1 MATTKTAFLL
11 AMVCACSD
19 SPQITVGTTADELS
33 GDLSV
38 VRRVLDS
45 GGRTE
50 LVRFGHQTDEPTF
63 FIAIKRSALAERR
76 KELLEKHSKHISF
89 GPSGLRRA
97 ITDFAED
104 AS

>member
-63 FIAIKRSALAERR
+63 FIAIKRSALAERYVLTVFL
-76 KELLEKHSKHISF
+76 KELFPPF

>member
-63 FIAIKRSALAERR
+63 FIAIKRSALAERYVLTVFL
-76 KELLEKHSKHISF
+76 KELFPPF

-97 ITDFAED
+97 ITDFAEG